1 MMNVVIPLAGNLY
14 FDSTE
19 YFYPKPLIEVRGV
32 PIIQLVLDS
41 LTSLPN
47 PKRFI
52 FILNR
57 EDDRRFHLANTLK
70 LLSDQPC
77 EVVML
82 EGKTQGA
89 ACSIL
94 MAIDKI
100 NSDEPL
106 VIANG
111 DQTFNVSL
119 TTVIEDFEKRK
130 LAAGVICFDSV
141 HPRWSYIRVDDDGQV
156 IEAAEKRPL
165 SRHAIAGFYYFAN
178 GSEFCQSAMRSIE
191 QGAEVNG
198 AYFVAPVLNQY
209 ILRSQKVGFHQVDNS
224 RCRTFYSIQ
233 KIEEAQQE
241 AF

>member
-1 MMNVVIPLAGNLY
+1 MINVVIPLAGNLY
-14 FDSTE
+14 FDSAE

-41 LTSLPN
+41 LRSLPN

-57 EDDRRFHLANTLK
+57 EDDRKFHLANTLK

-77 EVVML
+77 EVVLL

-89 ACSIL
+89 ACSVL

-100 NSDEPL
+100 NSDDAL
-106 VIANG
+106 IVANG

-119 TTVIEDFEKRK
+119 STVIEDFEKRE
-130 LAAGVICFDSV
+130 LNAGVICFDSV
-141 HPRWSYIRVDDDGQV
+141 HPRWSYIRVDGDGQV
-156 IEAAEKRPL
+156 TEAAEKRPL
-165 SRHAIAGFYYFAN
+165 SRLAIAGFYYFSK
-178 GSEFCQSAMRSIE
+178 GSEFCRLAMKSIE
-191 QGAEVNG
+191 EGADVNG
-198 AYFVAPVLNQY
+198 SYFVAPVLNQY
-209 ILRSQKVGFHQVDNS
+209 ILQAQKVGFHRVDNS

-233 KIEEAQQE
+233 KIEEAQRE